1 MRLNWDL
8 SNLHK
13 DKEYLIELLEKTTD
27 PAQKAKV
34 AKVLDGLNQ
43 SIDLKTYPCASF
55 NPSLNFLLVSAMEDY
70 PAFGRYYSIIEKF
83 FFTAHNL
90 HAEID
95 ETNVKF
101 EKLTKKEIDF
111 TNLTGCK
118 FSNHKA
124 INIAKDFLIDLD
136 DKISKDFSHI
146 FDSDKYNISFT
157 QHSCSRNCGAESVG
171 ISTFIPFANN
181 YYVSVDETEGFSK
194 VSNLVHEF
202 GHTLNYYYAPEI
214 IFTNNKLFTAEVAS
228 IFPEVLFFFNNF
240 GNGDCISAQY
250 ELYKTFTTFYEAA
263 NYLTYRKLVVDIWKK
278 CGCKTNLKF
287 FKEVKIR
294 IKYPLYLLKNLLSC
308 DLYDLG
314 VYIVSFEIALEL
326 AYIYLVKNNK
336 DKALSIYKRII
347 SNSSEDELAI
357 IYKELELGAHTE
369 EMIKLII
376 NKSKESIKE
385 FENNENMGFK
395 LHK

>member
-13 DKEYLIELLEKTTD
+13 DKEYLIKLLEETID
-27 PAQKAKV
+27 PEQKAKI
-34 AKVLDGLNQ
+34 ARVLDGLSQ
-43 SIDLKTYPCASF
+43 SIDLKSYPFASF
-55 NPSLNFLLVSAMEDY
+55 KPSLNFLLVSAMEDY
-70 PAFGRYYSIIEKF
+70 PAFGRYYSIIEDF
-83 FFTAHNL
+83 YFTAHNL
-90 HAEID
+90 HTEID
-95 ETNVKF
+95 ETNNKY
-101 EKLTKKEIDF
+101 EKLTRKEIDF
-111 TNLTGCK
+111 TEITGCK

-124 INIAKDFLIDLD
+124 ISIAKDFFVDLD
-136 DKISKDFSHI
+136 VTIAINFGRI
-146 FDSDKYNISFT
+146 FESDQYNISFT
-157 QHSCSRNCGAESVG
+157 QHSVSRNGAVEGVG

-228 IFPEVLFFFNNF
+228 IFPEILFFFNNF
-240 GNGDCISAQY
+240 DKGDCISAQY

-287 FKEVKIR
+287 FKEVKHR

-308 DLYDLG
+308 DLYELG
-314 VYIVSFEIALEL
+314 VYIVSFEISLEL
-326 AYIYLVKNNK
+326 AYIYLIENNK

-347 SNSSEDELAI
+347 TNSSEDELAI
-357 IYKELELGAHTE
+357 IYEELELGTHTE
-369 EMIKLII
+369 EMIKFII
-376 NKSKESIKE
+376 DKSKESIKE
-385 FENNENMGFK
+385 FENNENMGLK